1 MFKKLKS
8 IFGGQAGA
16 WSSYEGASHST
27 KRRMV
32 PGATPTDNHQEL
44 NSSTRS
50 ELVKASRYVAKNSG
64 VAKEII
70 AANQLYSVGEAG
82 IKPKPQ
88 GGSDNWKKK
97 ALSIWS
103 DWSRY
108 PTMDGRYSF
117 VEVQRMVSR
126 LMDEDGEC
134 FVYKVQGPSGEPR
147 IQLIESHRIGSW
159 DTKTDGYID
168 GIKFDRWGRPT
179 SYCFKADDGRI
190 KHLKA
195 ESVLHVFDPE
205 RPSAARSAPTLSH
218 SSNHLRD
225 AMELLALEKHA
236 VKMSGDVVHVLNT
249 ENAASDDGE
258 FMPVAADGDLTDP
271 ASLQRITG
279 GKVVSTQAG
288 ESLSSFESNRPNSTF
303 TGFLDYLDRDTTLG
317 VLPYEFVVDPSKPT
331 GAGVRL
337 VVAKADR
344 RFQWRSKL
352 IAYRLIEPLWFFVI
366 GSAIAKGDLTAPK
379 DWHRIKCGTPRRVT
393 VDAGRERREDRED
406 VMAGLKNLG
415 DHFEEQGKDF
425 SEEVEQRAMELKMI
439 EEIAN
444 KYGVDSGKVLSL
456 LTTPEESGN
465 TTGDN
470 ANNSKQ
476 A

>member
-32 PGATPTDNHQEL
+32 PGATPTDNSQEL

-50 ELVKASRYVAKNSG
+50 ELVKASRYVSKNSG

-70 AANQLYSVGEAG
+70 AANQLYAIGEQG
-82 IKPKPQ
+82 IRPKPQ
-88 GGSDNWKKK
+88 AGAESWKKK
-97 ALSIWS
+97 ALAVWD
-103 DWSRY
+103 DWSSY
-108 PTMDGRYSF
+108 PSVCGRYSF
-117 VEVQRMVSR
+117 VEIQRMVSR
-126 LMDEDGEC
+126 LIDEDGEC
-134 FVYKVQGPSGEPR
+134 FVLKTRVDGKPK
-147 IQLIESHRIGSW
+147 IQVIESHRIGSW

-168 GIKFDRWGRPT
+168 GIKFDKWGRPT
-179 SYCFKADDGRI
+179 SYCYKDNNGKIA
-190 KHLKA
+190 HLKA
-195 ESVLHVFDPE
+195 DTVLHVFDPE
-205 RPSAARSAPTLSH
+205 RPSAARSAPSLSH
-218 SSNHLRD
+218 STNHLRD
-225 AMELLALEKHA
+225 AMELLAIEKHA
-236 VKMSGDVVHVLNT
+236 VKMAGDVVHVLNT
-249 ENAASDDGE
+249 ENAASDDSE
-258 FMPVAADGDLTDP
+258 FMPVADAGESTDP

-288 ESLSSFESNRPNSTF
+288 ETLNSYESKRPNSTF

-352 IAYRLIEPLWFFVI
+352 ISYRLIEPLWFFVI
-366 GSAIAKGDLTAPK
+366 GSAISSGKLTAPQG
-379 DWHRIKCGTPRRVT
+379 WHRVKCGSPRRVT

-425 SEEVEQRAMELKMI
+425 AEEIEQRAAELKMI
-439 EEIAN
+439 EDIAK

-456 LTTPEESGN
+456 LTTPEESDN
-465 TTGDN
+465 NAGDN
-470 ANNSKQ
+470 DEENRKP
-476 A
+476 